1 MEMDMRQ
8 YDPAIGRW
16 TSIDPVVHHSMSTYT
31 AFDNNPIYWADP
43 SGADSWKYV
52 EGGNGLYRNDQTG
65 EKTYDYERAISET
78 QSHLGESSSNDN
90 NYDCPKCD
98 NENIILDFVE
108 TAAVENGG
116 KQAEAKIRRA
126 KSYHTE
132 EDDFLDDTVIY
143 GSLVSITGKELKYK
157 KKWYNFMS
165 GGRNTYDFDQIFEI
179 NGNKYSA
186 KATIHIYENDEDNNL
201 SSMSFPITSKD
212 YVRGTQNV
220 IRFYNTK
227 GNMTINLTF
236 KNQRELRAFSLH
248 YYEVN
253 KRRTYYS
260 YIREYKNPGSVPKIK
275 L

>member
-1 MEMDMRQ
+1 
-8 YDPAIGRW
+8 
-16 TSIDPVVHHSMSTYT
+16 MSTYT

-52 EGGNGLYRNDQTG
+52 EGGNGLYSNDQIG
-65 EKTYDYERAISET
+65 EKTYDYESAISET

-126 KSYHTE
+126 KSYHTD

-157 KKWYNFMS
+157 K
-165 GGRNTYDFDQIFEI
+165 
-179 NGNKYSA
+179 NG
-186 KATIHIYENDEDNNL
+186 
-201 SSMSFPITSKD
+201 
-212 YVRGTQNV
+212 V
-220 IRFYNTK
+220 I
-227 GNMTINLTF
+227 L
-236 KNQRELRAFSLH
+236 
-248 YYEVN
+248 
-253 KRRTYYS
+253 
-260 YIREYKNPGSVPKIK
+260 
-275 L
+275 